1 MLRIDANIIWTIV
14 NLIIFFLLIR
24 IFLFKPIMKVIKE
37 REELIQ
43 GQFDE
48 AQKAQTQ
55 ADALK
60 MQYEDALHDA
70 KEESAQIIESAR
82 VRAKAQ
88 SEEIV
93 ANAHEQADK
102 MMKQTQADVERRKEQ
117 ALSEV
122 EGQIASLAV
131 TAAMKIMTEATGEQ
145 TDEEIYQKYLNKV
158 GEISDTSSN

>member
-1 MLRIDANIIWTIV
+1 MLRIDINIVWTIV

-24 IFLFKPIMKVIKE
+24 VFLFKPIMKVIKE

-43 GQFDE
+43 GQFDKAE
-48 AQKAQTQ
+48 ETQKQ
-55 ADALK
+55 ADSLK
-60 MQYEDALHDA
+60 TQYEDALHDA

-82 VRAKAQ
+82 TRAKAQ
-88 SEEIV
+88 SDEIV

-102 MMKQTQADVERRKEQ
+102 MIKQTQTEVERQQEQ

-131 TAAMKIMTEATGEQ
+131 SAAMKIIGEATGEQ
-145 TDEEIYQKYLNKV
+145 TDEEMYQKYLNKV
-158 GEISDTSSN
+158 GEISDTGSN